1 MLVFFSILY
10 NPDVNALNNIRI
22 AKSLGLHTVIYLNK
36 SEDYF
41 LKQLVGFDIVI
52 LGDNINVGLGKAF
65 YEFEKYLQST
75 TYKYFIYFDQ
85 DTVVNDNAW
94 HNIINTYESFYKNK
108 EVGLLNYG
116 NTPKINRHFV
126 ISSGSLFSMNIL
138 KEIGLHDKS
147 YFVEGVDYEFCM
159 RLFFSGYKI
168 INMRCLGVDH
178 KSLQDGF
185 KVKLLCKN
193 IFLRVYGKKRTND
206 FNIAH
211 LRLLKIAIKKSNYKF
226 TIFLL
231 KSLIRHN
238 IMELFSIIFSK
249 FK

>member
-138 KEIGLHDKS
+138 KEIGLQI
-147 YFVEGVDYEFCM
+147 G
-159 RLFFSGYKI
+159 R
-168 INMRCLGVDH
+168 
-178 KSLQDGF
+178 
-185 KVKLLCKN
+185 
-193 IFLRVYGKKRTND
+193 
-206 FNIAH
+206 AH
-211 LRLLKIAIKKSNYKF
+211 V
-226 TIFLL
+226 
-231 KSLIRHN
+231 
-238 IMELFSIIFSK
+238 
-249 FK
+249 